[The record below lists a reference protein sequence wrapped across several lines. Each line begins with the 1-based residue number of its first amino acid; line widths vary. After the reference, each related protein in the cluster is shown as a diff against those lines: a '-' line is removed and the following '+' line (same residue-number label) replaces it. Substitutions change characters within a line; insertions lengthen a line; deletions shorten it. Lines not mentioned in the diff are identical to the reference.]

1 MTFNC
6 GAFFAAPVTAAVF
19 EAACARQSIS
29 RNISSMCVCI
39 LVGLNG
45 TNSMFGV
52 SRQQRNFKMITK
64 HRVQHAIGNSGGG
77 DGGNH
82 SFLLSKCISIYRLR
96 LPK

>member
-29 RNISSMCVCI
+29 RNISSMCVCL

-45 TNSMFGV
+45 INSMFGV

-64 HRVQHAIGNSGGG
+64 HRVQHGSATVAVVTAVIV
-77 DGGNH
+77 H
-82 SFLLSKCISIYRLR
+82 FYFLNA
-96 LPK
+96 